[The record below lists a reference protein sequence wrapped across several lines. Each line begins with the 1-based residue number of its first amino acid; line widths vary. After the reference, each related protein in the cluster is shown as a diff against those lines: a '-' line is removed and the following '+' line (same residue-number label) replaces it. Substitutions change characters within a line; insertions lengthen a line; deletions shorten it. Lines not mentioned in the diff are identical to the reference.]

1 MSISGLKSGLCLF
14 FEPEAAVVVKVGAV
28 ARLVVVSMAK
38 PDFEPITLGHRP
50 QRPVEHMVFLKAAH
64 GGDVVFCPAD
74 VALLPGF

>member
-1 MSISGLKSGLCLF
+1 M
-14 FEPEAAVVVKVGAV
+14 VKVGAV

-74 VALLPGF
+74 VALLPGLHDAGAHFGTSCHSCQ